1 MQNIRYKYAILICE
15 KNIQRLQHFHISAP
29 FEPIQDGTTILT
41 GQLSCKRTCSTK
53 LAAGECH
60 CPVLAIGYWRWE
72 HL

>member
-1 MQNIRYKYAILICE
+1 MQNSRYKYAILICE
-15 KNIQRLQHFHISAP
+15 KNIQRLQHFHISATS
-29 FEPIQDGTTILT
+29 EHIQDGMIILN
-41 GQLSCKRTCSTK
+41 QHSYKHTCSTK